1 LLTPSLREKAA
12 ERARDVEGKPPAMP
26 SWRDKVSDDDVK
38 LLWAY
43 VRGGG

>member
-1 LLTPSLREKAA
+1 VQPAA
-12 ERARDVEGKPPAMP
+12 RRRRPAMP
-26 SWRDKVSDDDVK
+26 PWRDKMSDDDVK